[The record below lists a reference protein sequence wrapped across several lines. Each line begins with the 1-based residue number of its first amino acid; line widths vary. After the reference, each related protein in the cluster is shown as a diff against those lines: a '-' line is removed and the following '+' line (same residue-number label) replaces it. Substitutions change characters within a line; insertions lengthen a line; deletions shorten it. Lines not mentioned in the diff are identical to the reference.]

1 MHWKFLILIHCV
13 NVVPLTKEKVEN
25 FPMML
30 SKACFNPE
38 SEFQRVP
45 LYNFMPLDQIL
56 FLIYSCV
63 IICSNTYLY
72 RSSTYLLVDITS
84 LKVDISYRFLK
95 TQTENNVALKETD
108 QKRNRKRNLVPASLG
123 IIHIFLLG
131 ISYIGMQ
138 IKFKLHLYQSKHS
151 AWISQMELG
160 RGQMHPQYVC
170 T

>member
-1 MHWKFLILIHCV
+1 MT

-45 LYNFMPLDQIL
+45 FYKFMPLDQIL

-72 RSSTYLLVDITS
+72 RSYRYLL
-84 LKVDISYRFLK
+84 
-95 TQTENNVALKETD
+95 
-108 QKRNRKRNLVPASLG
+108 
-123 IIHIFLLG
+123 
-131 ISYIGMQ
+131 
-138 IKFKLHLYQSKHS
+138 
-151 AWISQMELG
+151 
-160 RGQMHPQYVC
+160 
-170 T
+170 

>member
-1 MHWKFLILIHCV
+1 MS

-45 LYNFMPLDQIL
+45 FYKFMPLDQIL

-72 RSSTYLLVDITS
+72 RSYRYLLVCIQGES
-84 LKVDISYRFLK
+84 KKS
-95 TQTENNVALKETD
+95 
-108 QKRNRKRNLVPASLG
+108 
-123 IIHIFLLG
+123 G
-131 ISYIGMQ
+131 ISKSMYIALRAIKIKQ
-138 IKFKLHLYQSKHS
+138 IKF
-151 AWISQMELG
+151 
-160 RGQMHPQYVC
+160 
-170 T
+170 